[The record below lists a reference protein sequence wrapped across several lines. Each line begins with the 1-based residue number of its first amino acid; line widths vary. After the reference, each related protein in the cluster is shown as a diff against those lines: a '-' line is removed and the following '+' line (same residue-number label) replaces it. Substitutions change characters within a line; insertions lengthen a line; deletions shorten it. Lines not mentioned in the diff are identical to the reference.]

1 MTPFPVPGKGV
12 FILLYNAGM
21 LSAIVLAAGES
32 KRMGRPKQLLPYGR
46 GTILAQVVDNLLASA
61 ADEVIVVLGHRM
73 MDITGTLAGRPVKL
87 AVNPRYEEGM
97 STSIVAGLKAAA
109 PEAQGYMLVMGDQPA
124 VDRRTID
131 RLIAEYNG
139 RGRGIVVPVYR
150 GRRGNPVIFAAGYK
164 PELLAVQG
172 DIGGRDIVSR
182 HPDDVLEVAV
192 DSPGVVSDIDT
203 PEDYHSI
210 SGH

>member
-1 MTPFPVPGKGV
+1 
-12 FILLYNAGM
+12 LLYNAGM

-32 KRMGRPKQLLPYGR
+32 KRMGQPKQLLPYGR
-46 GTILAQVVDNLLASA
+46 GTILAQTVDNLLASA
-61 ADEVIVVLGHRM
+61 ADEVIVVLGYKAAEIVR
-73 MDITGTLAGRPVKL
+73 TLNGKPVKL

-109 PEAQGYMLVMGDQPA
+109 PETVGFMLIMGDQPG

-131 RLIAEYNG
+131 RLIAEFHHC
-139 RGRGIVVPVYR
+139 GRGIVIPVYE

-164 PELLAVQG
+164 PELLAVRG
-172 DIGGRDIVSR
+172 DIGGREIVFR

-192 DSPGVVSDIDT
+192 DSPGVLSDIDT
-203 PEDYHSI
+203 PEDYRSI
-210 SGH
+210 SGQ